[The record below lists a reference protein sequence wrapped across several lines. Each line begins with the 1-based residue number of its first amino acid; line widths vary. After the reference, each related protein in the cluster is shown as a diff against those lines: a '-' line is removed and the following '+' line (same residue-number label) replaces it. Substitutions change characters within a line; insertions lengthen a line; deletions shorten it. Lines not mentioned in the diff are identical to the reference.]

1 MINTLRA
8 LALAALMLIAPAA
21 RAEPEW
27 MSFTGQLGRVRV
39 VIENP
44 ISTATYQ
51 IRALDPITSD
61 TVSSTTL
68 PAGATETWLRGLS
81 PLEDSYLIEI
91 RREDER
97 IALEGVRTQ
106 GALIGIFPAR
116 IQPHLIAAF
125 DDVAA
130 SAGLSLQQK
139 EQMLGIWILTM
150 TRAEERAG
158 LAEADAIERERLRK
172 LREFGG
178 GE

>member
-81 PLEDSYLIEI
+81 PLEDSYLI
-91 RREDER
+91 
-97 IALEGVRTQ
+97 ALEGVRTQ